1 MKNSISL
8 EEFKLLPA
16 GSYQLIDIRGEEEI
30 AHGAIP
36 GRSCDP
42 TGCAF
47 RK

>member
-30 AHGAIP
+30 AHGAIRAQL
-36 GRSCDP
+36 RSHRMH
-42 TGCAF
+42 F
-47 RK
+47 

>member
-30 AHGAIP
+30 AHGADPGSSCNP
-36 GRSCDP
+36 GRMH
-42 TGCAF
+42 F
-47 RK
+47 